1 MGTHEEP
8 DTSMYWN
15 SDFNKIKALYTQFR
29 AIYPYA
35 DISKSSDIAIS
46 CPESDQSA
54 GYYLPSNKTLF
65 SFFNKAL
72 KSVRPLSFDNS
83 LS

>member
-15 SDFNKIKALYTQFR
+15 SDFNKIEVLYTQFR

-35 DISKSSDIAIS
+35 DISKSSDIAI
-46 CPESDQSA
+46 
-54 GYYLPSNKTLF
+54 YR
-65 SFFNKAL
+65 AL
-72 KSVRPLSFDNS
+72 KAIKVQATTYLLIKRSSPFSIKRLSQ
-83 LS
+83 